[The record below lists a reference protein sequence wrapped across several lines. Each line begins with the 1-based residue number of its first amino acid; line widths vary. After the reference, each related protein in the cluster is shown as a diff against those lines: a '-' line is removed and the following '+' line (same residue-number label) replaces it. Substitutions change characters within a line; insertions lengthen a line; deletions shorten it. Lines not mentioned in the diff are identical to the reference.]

1 MGVHFWDNGHIGQ
14 CDKVC
19 TGSTR
24 NNQDASEIN
33 STEEVYI
40 IIHKYSNAFSLD
52 NIAQNIFV
60 IHYINSNTLMHSWNI
75 ALNIFFISS
84 LYILVHID
92 FGEIHVSI
100 YYMIYS

>member
-1 MGVHFWDNGHIGQ
+1 MISLKVDLGVHFWDNGYIGQ

-33 STEEVYI
+33 STEEVYM
-40 IIHKYSNAFSLD
+40 IIHKYSNVFSLD

-60 IHYINSNTLMHSWNI
+60 IH
-75 ALNIFFISS
+75 
-84 LYILVHID
+84 
-92 FGEIHVSI
+92 
-100 YYMIYS
+100 

>member
-1 MGVHFWDNGHIGQ
+1 MGVRFWDNGHIGQ

-33 STEEVYI
+33 STEEVYM
-40 IIHKYSNAFSLD
+40 IIHKYSNVFSLD

-60 IHYINSNTLMHSWNI
+60 IY
-75 ALNIFFISS
+75 
-84 LYILVHID
+84 
-92 FGEIHVSI
+92 
-100 YYMIYS
+100 

>member
-33 STEEVYI
+33 STEEVYM
-40 IIHKYSNAFSLD
+40 IIHKYSNA
-52 NIAQNIFV
+52 
-60 IHYINSNTLMHSWNI
+60 
-75 ALNIFFISS
+75 S